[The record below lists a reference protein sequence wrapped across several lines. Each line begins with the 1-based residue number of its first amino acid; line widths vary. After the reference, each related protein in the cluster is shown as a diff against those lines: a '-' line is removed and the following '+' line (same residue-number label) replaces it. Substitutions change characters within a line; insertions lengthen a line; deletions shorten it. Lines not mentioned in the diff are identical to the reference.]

1 MFLSPLITSPKVIM
15 FYSIKAKM
23 ITLFSLVMICFT
35 ALLLVTIFIN
45 QRENVLNLELKKSSE
60 ISNMHANILS
70 QEFAQYIAMLKMQS
84 DDSQLKKNDPDKIKK
99 ILQRLMKV
107 GNRNFVNAIYVD
119 QNLNLV
125 DASGNKNKVT
135 NPLFL
140 KGEEW
145 KNKPYNITVPV
156 NTFFEKKPVIIVA
169 VPVLNDQDKWQGT
182 LAVAVP
188 LKTIIDKLSSIKLAN
203 GSYAWLADSNDLV
216 VAHPAPSVVMNAR
229 LSTDDSVDFPGFYK
243 ITRQTKL
250 QNNGYGRY
258 YDTQLQESK
267 IVTFS
272 KIQNLPGWNLF
283 VTTQEVEIFRGIYSI
298 VYSALTISII
308 LMIVFLF
315 IISQLSNKVT
325 GPIVR
330 LTKDVKASVT
340 AKSNF
345 IRIIHSKDEIGALS
359 KAFHR
364 SLQKIHHHTTQL
376 EEMVRERTKEISS
389 KNSLLN
395 EQNDKLEV
403 QVSKDSLTNL
413 YNRRAFNALVEKELS
428 RAKRHHVSIALAVLD
443 LDNFKNIND
452 KYGHDTGDKVLC
464 RFANE
469 LTTSMRKEDLICRWG
484 GEEFVVL
491 LSASTSEKVYEHMEE
506 VRERVATMDFSP
518 APQVTFSAGMSTYRE
533 GESFTEWF
541 KRADKALY
549 KAKDN
554 GRNQIVKV

>member
-1 MFLSPLITSPKVIM
+1 M

-35 ALLLVTIFIN
+35 ALLLVTIFIKE
-45 QRENVLNLELKKSSE
+45 RENILNLELEKSSE
-60 ISNMHANILS
+60 ISNMHANLLN
-70 QEFAQYIAMLKMQS
+70 QEFAQYVAMLKMQS
-84 DDSQLKKNDPDKIKK
+84 DDSLLKKNDLIKIKQT
-99 ILQRLMKV
+99 LQRLMEV
-107 GNRNFVNAIYVD
+107 GSGNFANAIYVD
-119 QNLNLV
+119 KNLNLI
-125 DASGNKNKVT
+125 DASGHTNKVT

-140 KGEEW
+140 QGEQW
-145 KNKPYNITVPV
+145 QNKAFNITVPV
-156 NTFFEKKPVIIVA
+156 NTLFEEKPVVMVA
-169 VPVLNDQDKWQGT
+169 VPVLNEQSKWQGT

-203 GSYAWLADSNDLV
+203 GSYAWLADSNDMV
-216 VAHPAPSVVMNAR
+216 VAHPDPSVIMNTR
-229 LSTDDSVDFPGFYK
+229 LSTENSADFPGFYR

-272 KIQNLPGWNLF
+272 KIKYLPGWNLF

-298 VYSALTISII
+298 VYSVLTISII
-308 LMIVFLF
+308 LMIAFLF
-315 IISQLSNKVT
+315 IISQLSNKVSD
-325 GPIVR
+325 PIVR
-330 LTKDVKASVT
+330 LTKDVKASVN

-364 SLQKIHHHTTQL
+364 SLQKIHRHTTQL
-376 EEMVRERTKEISS
+376 EEIVRERTKEISS
-389 KNSLLN
+389 KNNLLS

-403 QVSKDSLTNL
+403 LVSKDALTNL
-413 YNRRAFNALVEKELS
+413 YNRRAFNVLVEKELS
-428 RAKRHHVSIALAVLD
+428 RAKRHHVSISLAVLD
-443 LDNFKNIND
+443 LDHFKNIND
-452 KYGHDTGDKVLC
+452 KYGHDTGDQVLC
-464 RFANE
+464 GIANE

-506 VRERVATMDFSP
+506 VRERVSTMDFSP
-518 APQVTFSAGMSTYRE
+518 VPQVTFSAGMSTYRE

-549 KAKDN
+549 QAKDN
-554 GRNQIVKV
+554 GRNQIVKS

>member
-1 MFLSPLITSPKVIM
+1 M

-23 ITLFSLVMICFT
+23 ITLFSLVMISFT

-45 QRENVLNLELKKSSE
+45 ERENILNLELKKSSE
-60 ISNMHANILS
+60 ISNMHANLLS
-70 QEFAQYIAMLKMQS
+70 QEFTQYIAMLRMQS
-84 DDSQLKKNDPDKIKK
+84 DDSSLKKNDPDKITQ
-99 ILQRLMKV
+99 ILKRLMKV
-107 GNRNFVNAIYVD
+107 GNSNFTNAIYVD

-125 DASGNKNKVT
+125 DALGNKNKVT

-140 KGEEW
+140 KNEQW
-145 KNKPYNITVPV
+145 QNKSYNITVPI
-156 NTFFEKKPVIIVA
+156 NTLFEKKPVIIVA
-169 VPVLNDQDKWQGT
+169 VPVLNEQDKWQGT

-203 GSYAWLADSNDLV
+203 GSYAWLSDSNDLV
-216 VAHPAPSVVMNAR
+216 VAHPDPSIVMKNR
-229 LSTDDSVDFPGFYK
+229 LSSTNNPDFPGFYK
-243 ITRQTKL
+243 IVRQTKL
-250 QNNGYGRY
+250 QNNGYGNY

-272 KIQNLPGWNLF
+272 KIKYLPGWNLF

-298 VYSALTISII
+298 VYSVLTISII

-325 GPIVR
+325 DPIVR

-359 KAFHR
+359 KAFSR

-376 EEMVRERTKEISS
+376 EEIVRERTQEISS
-389 KNSLLN
+389 KNNLLS
-395 EQNDKLEV
+395 EQNNKLEV
-403 QVSKDSLTNL
+403 LVSKDSLTNL

-428 RAKRHHVSIALAVLD
+428 RAKRHHVSISLAVLD
-443 LDNFKNIND
+443 LDHFKNIND

-464 RFANE
+464 RIANE

-491 LSASTSEKVYEHMEE
+491 LSASTSERVYEHMEE
-506 VRERVATMDFSP
+506 MRERVSTMDFSP

-549 KAKDN
+549 QAKDN
-554 GRNQIVKV
+554 GRNQIVKG

>member
-1 MFLSPLITSPKVIM
+1 M
-15 FYSIKAKM
+15 FYSIKAKI
-23 ITLFSLVMICFT
+23 ITLFSLVMISFT

-45 QRENVLNLELKKSSE
+45 ERENILNLELKKSSE
-60 ISNMHANILS
+60 ISNMHANLLS
-70 QEFAQYIAMLKMQS
+70 QEFAQYIAMLEMQS
-84 DDSQLKKNDPDKIKK
+84 DDSSLKKNDPDKIKQ
-99 ILQRLMKV
+99 ILKRLMKV
-107 GNRNFVNAIYVD
+107 GNSNFVNAIYVD

-125 DASGNKNKVT
+125 DALGNKNKVT
-135 NPLFL
+135 NPLFM
-140 KGEEW
+140 KNEQW

-156 NTFFEKKPVIIVA
+156 NTLFEKIPVIIVA

-216 VAHPAPSVVMNAR
+216 VAHPDPSIVMNNR
-229 LSTDDSVDFPGFYK
+229 LSTTENPNFPGFYK
-243 ITRQTKL
+243 IARQTKL
-250 QNNGYGRY
+250 QNNGYGHY

-272 KIQNLPGWNLF
+272 KIKYLPGWNLF

-298 VYSALTISII
+298 VYSVLTISII

-359 KAFHR
+359 KAFSR
-364 SLQKIHHHTTQL
+364 SLQKIHLHTTQL
-376 EEMVRERTKEISS
+376 EEIVRERTQEISS
-389 KNSLLN
+389 KNNLLS
-395 EQNDKLEV
+395 EQNNKLEV
-403 QVSKDSLTNL
+403 LVSKDSLTNL
-413 YNRRAFNALVEKELS
+413 YNRRAFSALVEKELS

-443 LDNFKNIND
+443 LDHFKNIND

-464 RFANE
+464 RIASE

-506 VRERVATMDFSP
+506 MRERVAAMDFSP
-518 APQVTFSAGMSTYRE
+518 ASQVTFSAGMSTYRE

-549 KAKDN
+549 QAKEN
-554 GRNQIVKV
+554 GRNQIVKG